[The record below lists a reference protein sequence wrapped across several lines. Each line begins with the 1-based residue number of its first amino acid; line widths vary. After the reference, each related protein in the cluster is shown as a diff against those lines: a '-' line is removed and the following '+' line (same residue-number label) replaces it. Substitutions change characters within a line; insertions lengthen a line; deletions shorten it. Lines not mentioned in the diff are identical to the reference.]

1 MGCASRQTVPRV
13 GLRPLTESL
22 FGRLYRFA
30 RSTEVDQRENFT
42 TEALGAAIRAQ
53 PAPFFEALLEHG
65 VIAES
70 PKGTGV
76 LVVTQEIVPGVG
88 IIDLTVRVYRAGD
101 LEREIWIEAKI
112 WAGESGDQ
120 LARYQGHLASRPD
133 GDRCVLMILGPR
145 PIGSTAA
152 PWVSWQALR
161 ESITRSVAPS
171 ALWTELCE
179 FLLEVG
185 VADESSEPVSAREAA
200 SLHDAH
206 SLFKKAAKVLTEVN
220 ELGKERWPEWSWG
233 GRDQITQLI
242 LGQFQRH
249 ARYTISTGST
259 PGYIVIGFTDLYA
272 TGEAHLTVWVETDPK
287 KPTIRQGVIAAAE
300 TGGLDATWLRRLD
313 TWQALSKT
321 QRAATVEGSAAT
333 VKWFERCLDEL
344 AAAGIGPGTGVSP

>member
-1 MGCASRQTVPRV
+1 M
-13 GLRPLTESL
+13 TESL

-65 VIAES
+65 VIAER
-70 PKGTGV
+70 PKGTSV
-76 LVVTQEIVPGVG
+76 LVVTQEVVPGVG

-120 LARYQGHLASRPD
+120 LARYQGHLASRLD

-145 PIGSTAA
+145 PIGYSSA

-161 ESITRSVAPS
+161 EFITKSVAPS

-179 FLLEVG
+179 FLREVG

-200 SLHDAH
+200 SLLDAH
-206 SLFKKAAKVLTEVN
+206 SLFKKAAMVLTEVS

-249 ARYTISTGST
+249 ARYTIATSSK
-259 PGYIVIGFTDLYA
+259 PAYLIVGFTDLYA
-272 TGEAHLTVWVETDPK
+272 TGEAHLTVWVESDPK
-287 KPTIRQGVIAAAE
+287 KPVVRQGVIAAAE
-300 TGGLDATWLRRLD
+300 AGGLDASWLRRLD

-321 QRAATVEGSAAT
+321 QRAATVEGRAAT
-333 VKWFERCLDEL
+333 VAWFERSLDEL
-344 AAAGIGPGTGVSP
+344 DAAGIGPLAGG